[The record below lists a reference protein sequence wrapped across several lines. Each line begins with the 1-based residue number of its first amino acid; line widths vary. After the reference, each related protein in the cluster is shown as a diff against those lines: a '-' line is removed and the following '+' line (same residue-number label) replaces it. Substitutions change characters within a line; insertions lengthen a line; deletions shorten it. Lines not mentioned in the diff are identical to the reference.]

1 MIPNYIL
8 QEMQY
13 LFLFDVWQQEF
24 DEMGQVETESQQNGV
39 VCPELSELVVYWV
52 VLPLKR

>member
-1 MIPNYIL
+1 MTPNYIL

-39 VCPELSELVVYWV
+39 VCPELSELVVNWV